1 MVVAIKQKISLN
13 RRQFI
18 GLESCDSEFSILVKA
33 PSFDPNIQY
42 EWLFEAW
49 IQ

>member
-18 GLESCDSEFSILVKA
+18 GLESCDSEFSILVRA